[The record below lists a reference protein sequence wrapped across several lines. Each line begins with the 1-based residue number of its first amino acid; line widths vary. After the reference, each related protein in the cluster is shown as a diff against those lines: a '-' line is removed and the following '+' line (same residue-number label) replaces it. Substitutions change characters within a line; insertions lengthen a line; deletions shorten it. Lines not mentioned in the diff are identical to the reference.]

1 MKYFLLL
8 LSFLLLCSCGAY
20 DDDAADRRYFYY
32 TLEGEWVR
40 EKSGLPEDTL
50 NAKILIDY
58 KYITITGKS
67 PYFAYADVS
76 LNTPLEGYDTV
87 NENNDSLIF
96 MLDWDGWKS
105 FAYSIFI
112 TGSYNNRDTTL
123 IFKATETYPQNERF
137 KRPR

>member
-1 MKYFLLL
+1 M
-8 LSFLLLCSCGAY
+8 
-20 DDDAADRRYFYY
+20 
-32 TLEGEWVR
+32 
-40 EKSGLPEDTL
+40 PEDTL